1 MEIIK
6 MKLHHLAFVA
16 MAALFS
22 NNAMSLGTATV
33 HLDGGDFIQSGTVT
47 NTSGVGIDIVQVVY
61 DLGTQADGIAI
72 WEIFG
77 STGTHSNFLTGDWY
91 STETWSG
98 LSVGSG
104 GNFNFSGLDIDL
116 IETVVP
122 PVVTSSTLGG
132 PSSLAHASFTVFF
145 SDGSSGT
152 ASLVQQDWALNQD
165 LVINAVPEPE
175 TYAMLIAGLGLLG
188 FAARRRQQNV

>member
-1 MEIIK
+1 

-33 HLDGGDFIQSGTVT
+33 HLNGGDFIQSGSVT
-47 NTSGVGIDIVQVVY
+47 NTSGVGVDIVQVVY

-77 STGTHSNFLTGDWY
+77 STGSHSNFLTGSHY

-98 LSVGSG
+98 LSVASG
-104 GNFNFSGLDIDL
+104 GTFNFSGLDIDL

-122 PVVTSSTLGG
+122 PVVSSGTIPSPGG
-132 PSSLAHASFTVFF
+132 PSLAHASVSVFF
-145 SDGSSGT
+145 SDGSFGS
-152 ASLVQQDWALNQD
+152 ASLVQQDWNVNQD
-165 LVINAVPEPE
+165 LVIGAVPEPE
-175 TYAMLIAGLGLLG
+175 TYAMLLAGLGLLG

>member
-1 MEIIK
+1 
-6 MKLHHLAFVA
+6 MKLYHLAFVA

-22 NNAMSLGTATV
+22 NNAMSIGTATV
-33 HLDGGDFIQSGTVT
+33 HLNGGDFIQSGSVT
-47 NTSGVGIDIVQVVY
+47 NTSGVGVDIIQVVY

-77 STGTHSNFLTGDWY
+77 STGSHSNFLAGNHY

-104 GNFNFSGLDIDL
+104 GTFNFSGLDIDL
-116 IETVVP
+116 IVTVAP
-122 PVVTSSTLGG
+122 PVVSSGIIPIPGG
-132 PSSLAHASFTVFF
+132 PSLANASVSVFF
-145 SDGSSGT
+145 SDGSFGT
-152 ASLVQQDWALNQD
+152 ASLVQQDWNVSQD
-165 LVINAVPEPE
+165 LVIGAVPEPE

>member
-1 MEIIK
+1 

-22 NNAMSLGTATV
+22 NNAMSLGTATI
-33 HLDGGDFIQSGTVT
+33 HLNGGDFIQSGSVT
-47 NTSGVGIDIVQVVY
+47 NTSGVGVDIVQVVY

-72 WEIFG
+72 WEINS
-77 STGTHSNFLTGDWY
+77 STGTHSNFLTGNWY
-91 STETWSG
+91 STETWGG

-104 GNFNFSGLDIDL
+104 GTFNFSGLDIDL

-122 PVVTSSTLGG
+122 PVVTSAIIPIPGG
-132 PSSLAHASFTVFF
+132 PSLANASVSVFF
-145 SDGSSGT
+145 SDGSFGT
-152 ASLVQQDWALNQD
+152 ASLVQQDWNVGQD
-165 LVINAVPEPE
+165 LVIGAVPEPE
-175 TYAMLIAGLGLLG
+175 TYAMLLAGLGLLG